1 MPRAF
6 LAPFLICLAFLLS
19 TPAHAQLGSDN
30 SKSKDQPPLK
40 IALIGDS
47 TVRDYPDDSP
57 RRGWGQQLT
66 DFFTPETILI
76 NEASSGRSSKTF
88 PPDRWDYI
96 LVDKP
101 NFVLIQF
108 GHDDA
113 EAKDKP
119 EATDAATDY
128 KENLRRY
135 ITDSRSIKAVPIL
148 ITPPPPREFKD
159 KKLVSTNL
167 ADYAAAMKEV
177 GQETNTPVVDLYQ
190 EVATLYDT
198 LGEAGSAAM
207 TVNKGGWDA
216 QRDDRVHYT
225 EEGARQ
231 LAFIV
236 AKALPTA
243 DAKLSAALK
252 STPVPD
258 KAAP

>member
-1 MPRAF
+1 MITLRVF
-6 LAPFLICLAFLLS
+6 LALLLVS
-19 TPAHAQLGSDN
+19 SVCPIQA
-30 SKSKDQPPLK
+30 KDQPPIK

-57 RRGWGQQLT
+57 RRGWGQQLS
-66 DFFTPETILI
+66 DYLTPETILI
-76 NEASSGRSSKTF
+76 NEAASGRSSKTF
-88 PPDRWDYI
+88 PPDRWSYI
-96 LVDKP
+96 LADKP

-113 EAKDKP
+113 ESKDKP

-135 ITDSRSIKAVPIL
+135 IADARSVGAVPIL
-148 ITPPPPREFKD
+148 VTPPPPREFQD
-159 KKLVSTNL
+159 KKIVFANV
-167 ADYAAAMKEV
+167 AAYASAMREV
-177 GQETNTPVVDLYQ
+177 GQETNTPVIDLYQ

-216 QRDDRVHYT
+216 QRDDRIHYT

-243 DAKLSAALK
+243 DPKLAAALK
-252 STPVPD
+252 SEAVPD